1 MPTVTS
7 RDVDAVLDQIR
18 AHGGRITTARRLVVG
33 VLLDSDDHLS
43 ADDIT
48 AVIRQEHPEVH
59 LTTVYRTLESLAS
72 IGIVA
77 HTHLGHGAAVYHLGD
92 LHQHLACEVCGALT
106 DVPISVLDD
115 LRATL
120 ARDYGFVLHAGHFA
134 LLGRCADHPPDA
146 STANG

>member
-1 MPTVTS
+1 MTS

-18 AHGGRITTARRLVVG
+18 AHGGRITTARRLVIG
-33 VLLDSDDHLS
+33 VLLDSAEHLS
-43 ADDIT
+43 AEDIT
-48 AVIRQEHPEVH
+48 AAIRVEHPEFH

-77 HTHLGHGAAVYHLGD
+77 HTHLGHGAAVYHLGE

-115 LRATL
+115 LSEALT
-120 ARDYGFVLHAGHFA
+120 RDYGFVLHVGHFA
-134 LLGRCADHPPDA
+134 ILGRCADHTSDP
-146 STANG
+146 STTDG